1 MLIGLNKRVQFR
13 AGRERRILREL
24 AATGRIPTTVARRL
38 RGKFS
43 PERGAASDY
52 NPLLSKA
59 ISPNNSTILLT
70 PAQMQETAHAD
81 TLRAISRL
89 FERRR
94 KGGKRW
100 AYLGLSGALSM
111 ARVLTAPNAND
122 GSTNAGGLALIAGVF
137 VGVPIAVSIVNL
149 TAYSEAHE
157 EEVERIYRSGQPLPK
172 IIRQRM
178 KKKDLEPYD

>member
-1 MLIGLNKRVQFR
+1 
-13 AGRERRILREL
+13 
-24 AATGRIPTTVARRL
+24 
-38 RGKFS
+38 
-43 PERGAASDY
+43 
-52 NPLLSKA
+52 
-59 ISPNNSTILLT
+59 
-70 PAQMQETAHAD
+70 
-81 TLRAISRL
+81 
-89 FERRR
+89 
-94 KGGKRW
+94 
-100 AYLGLSGALSM
+100 M